1 MRVVIDTSVVIS
13 AALKDRI
20 PEEVILF
27 VLAKPEF
34 TWIASEEI
42 VGEYMSVLK
51 REKFK
56 LPDETIQRW
65 HNTFDRRITFVDVLN
80 VVNFP
85 RDQKDAKFLAC
96 ALPAEAD
103 YLITGDKDFE
113 DAHKAGIATV
123 ISVVDFRRLIVENW
137 RVSRGE
143 MHGGRVVN
151 GFCHPNNVQRD
162 WQTLFRDESTRGREN
177 KPRPDSVYIKNL
189 S

>member
-34 TWIASEEI
+34 TWIASDEI
-42 VGEYMSVLK
+42 VNEYVTVLK

-65 HNTFDRRITFVDVLN
+65 QNAFDRRITFVEVSAE
-80 VVNFP
+80 VNFP

-96 ALPAEAD
+96 ALSARAD

-113 DAHKAGIATV
+113 DAHKAGVTTV
-123 ISVVDFRRLIVENW
+123 ISVAEFKRLIVENW
-137 RVSRGE
+137 
-143 MHGGRVVN
+143 
-151 GFCHPNNVQRD
+151 
-162 WQTLFRDESTRGREN
+162 
-177 KPRPDSVYIKNL
+177 
-189 S
+189 